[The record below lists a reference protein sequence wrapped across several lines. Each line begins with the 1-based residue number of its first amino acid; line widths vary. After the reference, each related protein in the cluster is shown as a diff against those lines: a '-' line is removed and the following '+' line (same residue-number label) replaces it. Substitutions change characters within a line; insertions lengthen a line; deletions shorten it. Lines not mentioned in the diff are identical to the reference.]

1 MKKII
6 VISLIL
12 CGFCSA
18 YSQDSN
24 LKDCIKEIQKMTLA
38 NDSLQKQVI
47 KSLQDNISSLN
58 MALESGNSKLQEQIK
73 TLEKEKASLNGEIK
87 KLEKEIADQKQK
99 AKEKDELTKRI
110 DGTVKLIANGSF
122 DDLIVASTKQS
133 VERDKQLVGDH
144 AKAKQVLTDLET
156 YFNTKETLAQKFNVA
171 QMNSAR
177 ERLSKIKQE
186 SKLLDKLKDDV
197 FYYGEYNQELVKT
210 LENILELDGDG
221 QKGIKALSESLQKM
235 KFGEIASELATYMS
249 KHSDYGNYSYLSDVI
264 LETLKRKRR
273 DADANITDLLNKLK

>member
-1 MKKII
+1 
-6 VISLIL
+6 
-12 CGFCSA
+12 
-18 YSQDSN
+18 
-24 LKDCIKEIQKMTLA
+24 MTLA